1 MVGERSLILTVD
13 PTKSCTEQMVLRSGA
28 NEDTY
33 INVVTLAIGRFTY
46 ELDVEEFVNN
56 YNSAEVYDIH
66 FDAEEY

>member
-1 MVGERSLILTVD
+1 
-13 PTKSCTEQMVLRSGA
+13 MVLRSDA

-56 YNSAEVYDIH
+56 YNTALVYDIH